1 MFAATAAGVY
11 TRIEDAIKAMN
22 SGFAKEYLPNKENT
36 EIYQTL
42 YDKYLRLGKFTENE
56 LER

>member
-22 SGFAKEYLPNKENT
+22 SGFAKEYHPNKENAA
-36 EIYQTL
+36 IYQSL
-42 YDKYLRLGKFTENE
+42 YDKYIKLGQFTEKE
-56 LER
+56 LFC